1 MKKTT
6 FLALGTL
13 LFFNCVNAQ
22 VLWSETFDT
31 YPVGNV
37 GTDIT
42 GTVPGYG
49 DWYTEIVNG
58 NGTFADFKIIKE
70 PNKGNVL
77 NIIEANP
84 SSRQKRV
91 YKRDLDFYWNKRTPG
106 NNILKVSFDM
116 YTGDQASYDS
126 NIVLENNVILIRSK
140 HGALAGFDFQG
151 DTKSLLGLRTNSR
164 PIQYGGLPTAVG
176 YSNGFLVL
184 NTNSWVTLELYI
196 DYDTSKIYFGIP
208 HLGLMR
214 VYDSL
219 FLLSL
224 KNSTPTE
231 DPNINDA
238 PYEIWIYAAQRTT
251 AKTTNINKVK
261 YDNFNISAVNMAP
274 TVAIKEILPEK
285 FNLYPNPVTNIVNIT
300 NSENMVVQQVS
311 IYDISGKQVSSKDF
325 DSSQEMQLN
334 VELLSSGT
342 YMLHIQSDSGTAVKK
357 LIKK

>member
-6 FLALGTL
+6 FLAIGTL
-13 LFFNCVNAQ
+13 LFFNSVNSQ
-22 VLWSETFDT
+22 VLWNETFDT

-37 GTDIT
+37 STDIT

-58 NGTFADFKIIKE
+58 NGTVADFKIIKE

-91 YKRDLDFYWNKRTPG
+91 YKRDLDFYWNKRTTG

-126 NIVLENNVILIRSK
+126 NIVHENNVILIRSK

-151 DTKSLLGLRTNSR
+151 DTKSLLGLRTNAR
-164 PIQYGGLPTAVG
+164 PIQYNGLPTAVG

-238 PYEIWIYAAQRTT
+238 PYEIWIYTAQRTT

-261 YDNFNISAVNMAP
+261 YDNFNISAVNIAP
-274 TVAIKEILPEK
+274 TLAIKEISPEK
-285 FNLYPNPVTNIVNIT
+285 FNLYPNPATNIVNIT
-300 NSENMVVQQVS
+300 NSENLLIKQVE
-311 IYDISGKQVSSKDF
+311 IYDVAGKLINTQNF
-325 DSSQEMQLN
+325 NNETEIQLN
-334 VELLSSGT
+334 IENLTSGT
-342 YMLHIQSDSGTAVKK
+342 YILHLQTNEGVAVKK